1 MLPLATMSRPIPV
14 EQMLKE
20 FKSVHKTSHLLKIDN
35 FSLLKKYNLKMVES
49 SVFDLGS
56 HKWKLILYPNE
67 NGYVSIFLVNQVP
80 INVKLQFQLFL
91 IKQIQKIW
99 HSTGKEDFG
108 IYSISQKR
116 GASYFISL
124 ADLEKKG
131 YLIEDCCI
139 FGVKLFGTE
148 NAKSGTA
155 ECFSLIE
162 KPLVVPKNKTEKP
175 PNNKVTFEMASY
187 SILTFGVKVHHSI
200 EFFVGN
206 RKWRIEVHPKG
217 FDWEEDKS
225 LSVYLLGQ
233 GFIDNA
239 LKTNTFAKF
248 KLRVLDQV
256 NKDHL
261 EKTYSDWIGAEYVDH
276 YGFADFMP
284 LKKLNLP
291 YLMNDVLYV
300 GIAFEVISTSS
311 YC

>member
-1 MLPLATMSRPIPV
+1 MSRPIPV

-20 FKSVHKTSHLLKIDN
+20 FKSFNKTSHLFKIDN

-49 SVFDLGS
+49 SVFDLGG

-67 NGYVSIFLVNQVP
+67 NGYVSIFLVNQVS
-80 INVKLQFQLFL
+80 INAKLQFQLFV
-91 IKQIQKIW
+91 IKQIQQIQKIW

-108 IYSISQKR
+108 ISSISQKR

-162 KPLVVPKNKTEKP
+162 KPLNHR
-175 PNNKVTFEMASY
+175 VTFEMASY
-187 SILTFGVKVHHSI
+187 SILTLGVKVHYST
-200 EFFVGN
+200 EFVVGN

-225 LSVYLLGQ
+225 FSVYLLGQ

-261 EKTYSDWIGAEYVDH
+261 EKTYSDWISAEHVDH

-300 GIAFEVISTSS
+300 GIDFEVISTSN